1 MQAGEAAAAAVATS
15 CAACWG
21 TNRWSACHRSP
32 AKDPQDVRSSGEERE
47 GVQGPSHTGK
57 QTLQRV
63 FPDRVFRR
71 AIAFADKVL
80 KLQLRTRRTV
90 REYA

>member
-1 MQAGEAAAAAVATS
+1 ML
-15 CAACWG
+15 
-21 TNRWSACHRSP
+21 
-32 AKDPQDVRSSGEERE
+32 SSREERE

-71 AIAFADKVL
+71 AVTVADKVL

>member
-1 MQAGEAAAAAVATS
+1 VL
-15 CAACWG
+15 
-21 TNRWSACHRSP
+21 
-32 AKDPQDVRSSGEERE
+32 SSREERE

-71 AIAFADKVL
+71 AVAFADKVL